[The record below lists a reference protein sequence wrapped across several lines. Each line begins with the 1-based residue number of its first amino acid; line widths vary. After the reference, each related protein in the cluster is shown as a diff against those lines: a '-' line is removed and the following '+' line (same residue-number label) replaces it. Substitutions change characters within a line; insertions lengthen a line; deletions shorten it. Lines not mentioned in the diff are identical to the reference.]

1 MYTVYL
7 SPSNQTDNMYA
18 GVPGVSECD
27 NCYKIA
33 KEIQLRGGRF
43 GSEIRFIVPDKFSGM
58 DSRIAGANGCNADL
72 YVAIHTNAFNG
83 TVTGTRTFY
92 PPNAPL
98 SNEIARLC
106 AVYLGRFT
114 GSGTMAEQRFYELT
128 NTVMPATLVEV
139 DFHDNPVRAQ
149 WLVNNN
155 RLIAECFLKAICKY
169 LNIQYFE
176 GGEQPM
182 SKYFVDVP
190 KSAYYSSA
198 VDKIHE
204 LGLMNGV
211 GDNRFE
217 PTKPITRGDL
227 ALVMSK
233 LYDML
238 KDK

>member
-1 MYTVYL
+1 
-7 SPSNQTDNMYA
+7 
-18 GVPGVSECD
+18 
-27 NCYKIA
+27 
-33 KEIQLRGGRF
+33 
-43 GSEIRFIVPDKFSGM
+43 
-58 DSRIAGANGCNADL
+58 
-72 YVAIHTNAFNG
+72 
-83 TVTGTRTFY
+83 
-92 PPNAPL
+92 
-98 SNEIARLC
+98 
-106 AVYLGRFT
+106 
-114 GSGTMAEQRFYELT
+114 MAEQRFYELT

-190 KSAYYSSA
+190 KSAYYSVA

-217 PTKPITRGDL
+217 PNKPITRGDL

-233 LYDML
+233 LYDL
-238 KDK
+238 VKK

>member
-7 SPSNQTDNMYA
+7 SPSNQTDNLYA
-18 GVPGVSECD
+18 GIPGVTECD
-27 NCYKIA
+27 NCFKIA

-43 GSEIRFIVPDKFSGM
+43 GADIRFVVPDKFSGM
-58 DSRIAGANGCNADL
+58 DARIAEANRGNVDL
-72 YVAIHTNAFNG
+72 YLAIHTNAYNG
-83 TVTGTRTFY
+83 STTGTRTFY

-98 SNEIARLC
+98 SEYIARLC
-106 AVYLGRFT
+106 CDKLSTYT
-114 GSGTMAEQRFYELT
+114 GSGNAQEQRFYELIKT
-128 NTVMPATLVEV
+128 GMPATLVEV

-149 WLVNNN
+149 WLVNNT

-169 LNIQYFE
+169 FNVQYFE

-190 KSAYYSSA
+190 KSAYYSAA

-217 PTKPITRGDL
+217 PGKPITRGDL

-233 LYDML
+233 LYEML

>member
-1 MYTVYL
+1 MYTVFL
-7 SPSNQTDNMYA
+7 SPSNQVDNMYA
-18 GVPGVSECD
+18 GMNGVSECD

-43 GSEIRFIVPDKFSGM
+43 GSNIRFILPDKFSGLV
-58 DSRIAGANGCNADL
+58 SRVDAANDLDTDL
-72 YVAIHTNAFNG
+72 YLSIHTNAFNG
-83 TVTGTRTFY
+83 REFGTRSFY
-92 PPNAPL
+92 PPHGEASAMFAARCSDELSKYTGFGNAC
-98 SNEIARLC
+98 SRA
-106 AVYLGRFT
+106 
-114 GSGTMAEQRFYELT
+114 FYELT
-128 NTVMPATLVEV
+128 ETNMPAALVEV

-149 WLVNNN
+149 WLVNNT

-169 LNIQYFE
+169 FNVQYFE

-190 KSAYYSSA
+190 ESAYYSAA

-217 PTKPITRGDL
+217 PGKPITRGDL

-233 LYDML
+233 LYDL
-238 KDK
+238 VKK

>member
-43 GSEIRFIVPDKFSGM
+43 GADIRFIVPDKYSGLASRVNTSNDM
-58 DSRIAGANGCNADL
+58 DVDL
-72 YVAIHTNAFNG
+72 YLSIHTNAFNG
-83 TVTGTRTFY
+83 HVTGTRSFY
-92 PPNAPL
+92 PPHGVGSKLFAEMCTTEL
-98 SNEIARLC
+98 A
-106 AVYLGRFT
+106 RFT
-114 GSGTMAEQRFYELT
+114 GSGSTTDRNFYELNET
-128 NTVMPATLVEV
+128 NMPSALVEV

-149 WLVNNN
+149 WLVENT

-169 LNIQYFE
+169 FNVKYFE
-176 GGEQPM
+176 GGEKPM

-190 KSAYYSSA
+190 KSAYYSAA

-217 PTKPITRGDL
+217 PGKPITRGDL

-233 LYDML
+233 LYDL
-238 KDK
+238 VTK